1 MLKFAVI
8 GHPVAH
14 SLSPAIHAANFRALG
29 IDASYEAFDFAP
41 EALADG
47 VARLVLDGYA
57 GFNVTVPHKRAMVD
71 LVALGES
78 AARYLAV
85 NTVKVERDGTM
96 RGYNTDV
103 DGFLDDLAANGFG
116 IRGSRVL
123 VMGAG
128 GAGSAVARGCL
139 EAGALDVTI
148 ANRTPRDG
156 MLPLGSELC
165 RRIAEDADLVV
176 NATSVGLRPDDPA
189 PIEVKFSPR
198 QTVYDLAPVRWTT
211 AIVKSAREAGAKALS
226 GHGMLVRQAARAF
239 AIWTG
244 MEADVEAM
252 FEGLRRELDR
262 GA

>member
-14 SLSPAIHAANFRALG
+14 SLSPAIHSANFRALG
-29 IDASYEAFDFAP
+29 IDATYEAFDFAP
-41 EALADG
+41 EALSSG
-47 VARLVLDGYA
+47 VARLVLEGYA
-57 GFNVTVPHKRAMVD
+57 GFNVTVPHKQAMIN
-71 LVALGES
+71 LVTLDES

-85 NTVKVERDGTM
+85 NTVKVGSGGMM

-103 DGFLDDLAANGFG
+103 AGFLDDLEANGFDV
-116 IRGSRVL
+116 RGKQVL

-156 MLPLGSELC
+156 MLPLGSDLC
-165 RRIAEDADLVV
+165 RKIAENVDLVV
-176 NATSVGLRPDDPA
+176 NATSVGLRPDDPS
-189 PIEVKFSPR
+189 PIEAKFSAK
-198 QTVYDLAPVRWTT
+198 QVVYDLAPVKWTT
-211 AIVKSAREAGAKALS
+211 AIVKAARESGAKALT

-239 AIWTG
+239 EIWTG
-244 MEADVEAM
+244 KKADVAAM
-252 FEGLRRELDR
+252 FEAVKEFEV
-262 GA
+262 

>member
-29 IDASYEAFDFAP
+29 IDATYEAFDFAP
-41 EALADG
+41 EALSSG
-47 VARLVLDGYA
+47 VARLVLEGYA
-57 GFNVTVPHKRAMVD
+57 GFNVTVPHKQAMIN
-71 LVALGES
+71 LVMLDES

-85 NTVKVERDGTM
+85 NTVKVGSGGMM

-103 DGFLDDLAANGFG
+103 AGFLDDLEANGFDVPG
-116 IRGSRVL
+116 KQVL

-165 RRIAEDADLVV
+165 RKIAENVDLVV

-189 PIEVKFSPR
+189 PIEAKFSAK
-198 QTVYDLAPVRWTT
+198 QVVYDLAPVKWTT
-211 AIVKSAREAGAKALS
+211 AIVKAARESGAKALT

-239 AIWTG
+239 EIWTG
-244 MEADVEAM
+244 KKADVAAM
-252 FEGLRRELDR
+252 FAAVHEFKV
-262 GA
+262 